1 MEKKQRE
8 FDVWFEIWDLLFHG
22 LDRPAWP
29 YHSVGENVNLPIIP
43 PSQGTEAFL
52 STSSS
57 LFERLYQDG
66 IMERNP
72 NIHRH
77 IMEVFRSSFEIHTM
91 ISPGC
96 SSSRSTALERDTSEQ
111 NSDEQASD
119 SSTVVM
125 RTDESLIE
133 AGHFQSSDLQNRA
146 VNEMALYLL
155 DITPSQPQSASS
167 HHYIPGSPDAFLDVE
182 ADPQWLE
189 PISTPNISDQIIATT
204 EPIGQHIESGIDPN
218 RSLLAYNSDDRFLG
232 YTIQDAVQDELLA
245 FENSNFFAGEQSSDV
260 LLQTEDFQFNDDEF
274 NTGMSGSITNL
285 LESEMECGDPT
296 AGQLQIEERRK
307 FRLTYP

>member
-1 MEKKQRE
+1 M
-8 FDVWFEIWDLLFHG
+8 WLLS
-22 LDRPAWP
+22 D
-29 YHSVGENVNLPIIP
+29 HSVGENVNLPIIP

-72 NIHRH
+72 NIHWH
-77 IMEVFRSSFEIHTM
+77 IMEVIRRTFEIHTM
-91 ISPGC
+91 VSPGC
-96 SSSRSTALERDTSEQ
+96 SSARSTALERDTSEQ

-133 AGHFQSSDLQNRA
+133 AGHFQSSDLRNRS
-146 VNEMALYLL
+146 VNEMDSHLL

-167 HHYIPGSPDAFLDVE
+167 HHYVPEPPDVFMDME
-182 ADPQWLE
+182 ADPQLLE
-189 PISTPNISDQIIATT
+189 PISTPNISDLTVATT
-204 EPIGQHIESGIDPN
+204 EPIGQQIESSIDPN
-218 RSLLAYNSDDRFLG
+218 RSLLEYNSDDGFPG

-260 LLQTEDFQFNDDEF
+260 LLRTEEFQFSDDEF
-274 NTGMSGSITNL
+274 NTGMNGSITNL
-285 LESEMECGDPT
+285 LELEMECGDPT
-296 AGQLQIEERRK
+296 EGQLQTEGRRK